1 MSVFCFVVSTVNLR
15 SYRIRLN
22 RLYRRSPAGKRSGGG
37 VQADDQ
43 LYLDGRV
50 ERKLRDANGAPG
62 VQAGVTEDLPEKL
75 RGAVQNP
82 GLAVETGGGGYE
94 ARDLHHVAQVV
105 QAAGPLGGGGEGVQ
119 GAEPGAFL
127 RVFWG
132 DRVAHLAGA
141 VELAAREGELAGGED
156 QGARSGG
163 GDVGACGCCDRGE
176 FDAEFLQAGGGRHL
190 AEGLLVLAGVVDQ
203 GEARVEGLP
212 CGCLADDDRVVA
224 GASPVHHAK
233 VEVGQT
239 VEEVGGAARGEAV
252 GDAAELV
259 RVLAA
264 RLAEVGGDVDLVVAQ
279 DAKGES
285 LAPQDDVVGVAVV
298 ANGDGHAGR
307 AFRGLHHPG
316 GGHRVGLAPAAGP
329 EHVDPVGQV
338 AEGVEY
344 GVTVLGVPV
353 QISPL
358 GSSEGILPRVGIHL
372 RPMKSPGGSRAC
384 P

>member
-1 MSVFCFVVSTVNLR
+1 MSVFCFVVSTVSLR

-43 LYLDGRV
+43 LHLDGRV

-127 RVFWG
+127 RVFGG

-141 VELAAREGELAGGED
+141 VELAVGEGELAGGED

-163 GDVGACGCCDRGE
+163 
-176 FDAEFLQAGGGRHL
+176 
-190 AEGLLVLAGVVDQ
+190 GVVDQ

-224 GASPVHHAK
+224 GAGPVHHAT
-233 VEVGQT
+233 VEVGQA

-252 GDAAELV
+252 GNAAELV

-264 RLAEVGGDVDLVVAQ
+264 RLAEVGGDVYLVVAQ
-279 DAKGES
+279 DAQGER

-298 ANGDGHAGR
+298 ADGDGHAGG
-307 AFRGLHHPG
+307 AF
-316 GGHRVGLAPAAGP
+316 
-329 EHVDPVGQV
+329 
-338 AEGVEY
+338 
-344 GVTVLGVPV
+344 
-353 QISPL
+353 
-358 GSSEGILPRVGIHL
+358 
-372 RPMKSPGGSRAC
+372 
-384 P
+384 